1 MKLSQAPSDKST
13 GHAASFQNIFPPVD
27 STTNYF
33 YTHQKTNYFYTHQK
47 MKSEEDYKE
56 GSGDFLPGPATF
68 FAP

>member
-33 YTHQKTNYFYTHQK
+33 YTHQK